1 MIKRPAKA
9 RTTPGDARLPIATVV
24 AGSATTIFALIRA
37 IIVINKPIPA
47 VIPNFKFVGILGASL
62 IGLKVAGKNL
72 KKSMDVLA
80 DEVDNKWNQV
90 REA

>member
-1 MIKRPAKA
+1 MFK
-9 RTTPGDARLPIATVV
+9 TVFKF
-24 AGSATTIFALIRA
+24 SWNL
-37 IIVINKPIPA
+37 
-47 VIPNFKFVGILGASL
+47 FKFVGILGASL

-80 DEVDNKWNQV
+80 DEVDKKWNQV